1 MTRGLFIDHWK
12 STVDSRADLV
22 ILVKEESL
30 GLVLYRTTF
39 SPFASL
45 KLNRRTNLAA
55 RLQGTRYTS
64 FFLRLHLH
72 LLFILF
78 VPSKVRCR
86 KQHVSLLPCSLS
98 DGKQIHDFVSM

>member
-1 MTRGLFIDHWK
+1 MTRALFIHHWK
-12 STVDSRADLV
+12 SAMDSRAG
-22 ILVKEESL
+22 LVKEESV
-30 GLVLYRTTF
+30 GLVWYRTTF
-39 SPFASL
+39 SQIASL